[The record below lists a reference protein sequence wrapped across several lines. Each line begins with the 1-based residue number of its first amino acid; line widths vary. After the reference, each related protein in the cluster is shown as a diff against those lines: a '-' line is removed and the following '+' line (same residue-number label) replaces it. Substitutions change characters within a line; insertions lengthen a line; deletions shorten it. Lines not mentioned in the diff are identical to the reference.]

1 MFTVHQIK
9 KVDEKLIESET
20 LTECNKKNKM
30 NMQIERCKLDLQKDP
45 SNPQLHIRLGDLYME
60 RHLDI
65 NNAGQYIDEAI
76 TEYQLAMESLI
87 DSPVIYYKLG
97 RAFYYKNDLDKA
109 LNYLTTALEKK
120 NNYYEAYYIIAETFV
135 KKAHFT
141 DAIDAAIAAV
151 QCGKLHSSSAHYLLY
166 KLYNASS
173 FKDTKVKLKALKER
187 ILAALLIPFD
197 KIAIRNI
204 LRSLYYLKFMGIFI
218 SGFYAEQ
225 LKNYSKALELYR
237 GAIEK
242 TPGFAPL
249 YFALGNIYLTTGYF
263 EDAITEY
270 KMAIWLDSFN
280 IAAYRQLCRTY
291 EEQGDYNMAIEIYNK
306 LISMAPNI
314 PDLYSNLANIY
325 YIKGEFDLAISNYQT
340 AITLNPNRS
349 WTSVIAQ
356 TMGFVYQ
363 ENKSDPDAAISA
375 YQTAYVLT
383 PEDIDIY
390 VNLGSAFYDKE
401 DYNNALAVYRQALE
415 LDPHNPKIH
424 CNLGFLYWGKAET
437 EEAIKSYELAIK
449 YNDSYDIAYNN
460 LGVIYLDDLGRV
472 NKAIELFNKAIES
485 NPSYALAYFNLARA
499 TTIIGDKI
507 EAAKLYQVS
516 QDINKVTQEIDPK
529 DIADKISELFES

>member
-1 MFTVHQIK
+1 MKT
-9 KVDEKLIESET
+9 LIEEQTGKNSINR
-20 LTECNKKNKM
+20 NKKYDE
-30 NMQIERCKLDLQKDP
+30 IERCKLDLQKDP
-45 SNPQLHIRLGDLYME
+45 SNPKLHVRLGDLYLSK
-60 RHLDI
+60 HLDI
-65 NNAGQYIDEAI
+65 FCAGQYIDEAI

-87 DSPVIYYKLG
+87 DSHSIYYKLG
-97 RAFYYKNDLDKA
+97 VAFYHKGDLDKSI
-109 LNYLTTALEKK
+109 NYLTTALEKK
-120 NNYYEAYYIIAETFV
+120 HDYYEAYYMIAEAFV

-141 DAIDAAIAAV
+141 DAIDAAIAAI
-151 QCGKLHSSSAHYLLY
+151 QCSKLRSSSAHHLLY

-173 FKDTKVKLKALKER
+173 FKSLKTKFKARWENL
-187 ILAALLIPFD
+187 ISIILIPFD
-197 KIAIRNI
+197 KTAIKNI
-204 LRSLYYLKFMGIFI
+204 FQSISYLCFLPLFLK
-218 SGFYAEQ
+218 GFYAIQ
-225 LKNYSKALELYR
+225 IKDYSKAINLYKQ
-237 GAIEK
+237 AVEN

-249 YFALGNIYLTTGYF
+249 YCVLGDIYLSTGYF

-280 IAAYRQLCRTY
+280 IAAYRHLCRAY
-291 EEQGDYNMAIEIYNK
+291 EEQGDYNQAIEIYNK
-306 LISMAPNI
+306 LILLAPNI

-325 YIKGEFDLAISNYQT
+325 YIKGEFDLAIANYQT

-363 ENKSDPDAAISA
+363 ENKSDIDAAISA

-401 DYNNALAVYRQALE
+401 DYSNALVVYRQALE
-415 LDPHNPKIH
+415 LEPHNPKIH
-424 CNLGFLYWGKAET
+424 CNLGFLYWGKADT

-449 YNDSYDIAYNN
+449 YNDKYDIAYNN
-460 LGVIYLDDLGRV
+460 LGVIYLDDLGRI
-472 NKAIELFNKAIES
+472 NKAIELFRKAVEV
-485 NPSYALAYFNLARA
+485 NPSYALAHFNLARA
-499 TTIIGDKI
+499 ISIVGDKI
-507 EAAKLYQVS
+507 EAAKLYQMA

>member
-1 MFTVHQIK
+1 MK
-9 KVDEKLIESET
+9 KLIEDDNLKQDST
-20 LTECNKKNKM
+20 HKSKM
-30 NMQIERCKLDLQKDP
+30 YNQIERCRMDLQKDP
-45 SNPQLHIRLGDLYME
+45 SNPSLHIRLGDLYMKW
-60 RHLDI
+60 HLDI
-65 NNAGQYIDEAI
+65 FNACQYIDEAI

-87 DSPVIYYKLG
+87 DSHEIYYKLG
-97 RAFYYKNDLDKA
+97 VAFYHKGDLDKA
-109 LNYLTTALEKK
+109 LNYLTLALEKK
-120 NNYYEAYYIIAETFV
+120 NNYYDAYYMIAETFV

-141 DAIDAAIAAV
+141 DAVDAADAAIK
-151 QCGKLHSSSAHYLLY
+151 CSCLHSSSAHYLLY
-166 KLYNASS
+166 KLYDAAS
-173 FKDTKVKLKALKER
+173 FKNFKTKVKAQWER
-187 ILAALLIPFD
+187 FVSVLLAPFD
-197 KIAIRNI
+197 RTAMKNI
-204 LRSLYYLKFMGIFI
+204 MKSISYLSFLPLFLH
-218 SGFYAEQ
+218 GFYAIQ
-225 LKNYSKALELYR
+225 LKDYGKAIQIYKN
-237 GAIEK
+237 AVDK
-242 TPGFAPL
+242 APGFAPL
-249 YFALGNIYLTTGYF
+249 YCVLGDIYLSTGYF

-280 IAAYRQLCRTY
+280 IAAYRHLCRAY
-291 EEQGDYNMAIEIYNK
+291 EEQGDYNQAIDIYNK
-306 LISMAPNI
+306 LISMAPNM

-325 YIKGEFDLAISNYQT
+325 YIKGEFDMAISNYQT

-415 LDPHNPKIH
+415 LQPHNPKIH
-424 CNLGFLYWGKAET
+424 CNLGFLYWGKADT

-449 YNDSYDIAYNN
+449 YNENYDIAYNN

-472 NKAIELFNKAIES
+472 NKAIELFKKAVEV
-485 NPSYALAYFNLARA
+485 NPNYALAHFNLARA
-499 TTIIGDKI
+499 TSIVGDKV
-507 EAAKLYQVS
+507 EAAKLYQTA
-516 QDINKVTQEIDPK
+516 QDINKVTQEIDPR

>member
-1 MFTVHQIK
+1 MK
-9 KVDEKLIESET
+9 KLIEED
-20 LTECNKKNKM
+20 KKTGSKKRNKM
-30 NMQIERCKLDLQKDP
+30 FDQIERCRLDLQKDP
-45 SNPQLHIRLGDLYME
+45 SNPALHVRLGDLYLKW
-60 RHLDI
+60 HLDI
-65 NNAGQYIDEAI
+65 YNACQYIDEAI

-87 DSPVIYYKLG
+87 DSEEIYYKIG
-97 RAFYYKNDLDKA
+97 VAFYHKGELDKA
-109 LNYLTTALEKK
+109 INYLTMALEKK
-120 NNYYEAYYIIAETFV
+120 NDYYEAYYMIAETFV

-141 DAIDAAIAAV
+141 DAVDAAQAAI
-151 QCGKLHSSSAHYLLY
+151 QCSALKSSSAHYLLY
-166 KLYNASS
+166 KLFEASS
-173 FKDTKVKLKALKER
+173 FKNFKTKLRALSER
-187 ILAALLIPFD
+187 FVALMLAPFD
-197 KIAIRNI
+197 RMAVKNI
-204 LRSLYYLKFMGIFI
+204 LNSISYLKFLVLFVR
-218 SGFYAEQ
+218 GFYAIQ
-225 LKNYSKALELYR
+225 LKDYGKAIQLYKN
-237 GAIEK
+237 AVEK
-242 TPGFAPL
+242 APGFAPL
-249 YFALGNIYLTTGYF
+249 YCVLGDIYLSTGYF
-263 EDAITEY
+263 DDAITEY

-280 IAAYRQLCRTY
+280 IAAYRHLCRAY
-291 EEQGDYNMAIEIYNK
+291 EEQGDYNQAIDIYNK
-306 LISMAPNI
+306 LISMAPNM

-415 LDPHNPKIH
+415 LQPHNPKIH

-449 YNDSYDIAYNN
+449 YNENYDIAYNN

-472 NKAIELFNKAIES
+472 NKALELFRKATEV
-485 NPSYALAYFNLARA
+485 NPSYALAYFNLARSTA
-499 TTIIGDKI
+499 IVGDKV
-507 EAAKLYQVS
+507 EAAKLYQTA
-516 QDINKVTQEIDPK
+516 QDINKVTQEIDPR